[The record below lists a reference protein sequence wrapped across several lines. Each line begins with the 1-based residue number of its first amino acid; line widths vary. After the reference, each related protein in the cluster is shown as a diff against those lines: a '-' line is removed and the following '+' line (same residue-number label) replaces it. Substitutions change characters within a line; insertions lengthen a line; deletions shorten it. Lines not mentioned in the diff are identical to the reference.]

1 MHFSDDDLA
10 AALRRK
16 DPGADFTQRVISA
29 VEAGRASAEPTP
41 RAQSSRW
48 WPFRFSPAFV
58 AVAVAIV
65 LGAASW
71 IGVWRY
77 REHRAQIARAEQ
89 ARAQAILALRITNAK
104 LNHVLRQVNQP
115 DAPQPKVR
123 RQTL

>member
-16 DPGADFTQRVISA
+16 DPGPDFTQRVLSA
-29 VEAGRASAEPTP
+29 VEAGRASAEGT
-41 RAQSSRW
+41 RAKTSRW
-48 WPFRFSPAFV
+48 WRFRFSPAFA

-65 LGAASW
+65 LVAASW

-77 REHRAQIARAEQ
+77 REHQAQIARAEQ

-104 LNHVLRQVNQP
+104 LNHVLRQVNQQE
-115 DAPQPKVR
+115 APQPKVR